1 MNFKMT
7 LRAARVNRGLTIK
20 DVAKRTG
27 KCVDTISKY
36 ESDSTSIPQD
46 LMIELLGI
54 YRVPFEFIFF
64 GKESEFHG
72 FLDRKKITA

>member
-7 LRAARVNRGLTIK
+7 LRAARVNRGFTIK
-20 DVAKRTG
+20 EVASITG

-46 LMIELLGI
+46 LMIELLSI

-64 GKESEFHG
+64 GNESEFHG
-72 FLDRKKITA
+72 FAKRKKETA